1 MVKLIRTIRLGEQ
14 MKILVPVDG
23 SKNSL
28 KAVQYAAK
36 LAQDLRS
43 KSSIVVIS
51 VHDDSSLSQV
61 ASYVGKKEVENYLIE
76 TSETQLKAAQKALAK
91 SKVTHSFIIE
101 IGHIAETILKI
112 ANKEKCDLI
121 VMGSKGRAAIADLL
135 LGSVAQRVTSKAKQP
150 VVLVK

>member
-1 MVKLIRTIRLGEQ
+1 MNVSLSVEDLKNRLLGNRMVKLTRTIRLGEQ

-51 VHDDSSLSQV
+51 VHDDSSLAQV
-61 ASYVGKKEVENYLIE
+61 IS
-76 TSETQLKAAQKALAK
+76 
-91 SKVTHSFIIE
+91 
-101 IGHIAETILKI
+101 
-112 ANKEKCDLI
+112 
-121 VMGSKGRAAIADLL
+121 
-135 LGSVAQRVTSKAKQP
+135 
-150 VVLVK
+150 

>member
-1 MVKLIRTIRLGEQ
+1 

-28 KAVQYAAK
+28 KAIQYAAK

-91 SKVTHSFIIE
+91 SKVAHSFIIE
-101 IGHIAETILKI
+101 IGHIAETILKV

-121 VMGSKGRAAIADLL
+121 VMGSKGRSAIADLL